1 MQLVNDLWQDEHGL
15 ILSAEAVM
23 VGTLG
28 VLGAVVGMNM
38 ASTAV
43 DEELKEFAFAIRSL
57 DQSYGYVGHQSC
69 RAWSAGSSYRQ
80 QDVQVSL
87 NDLCANGATDIR
99 GIQEHV
105 GAQQKAQLPPAPH
118 PQVDSTET
126 VPVAPNQIPV
136 PELKGDKP
144 KSEMKAG
151 EKSKESDKPALKKTK
166 KGDKG
171 KGKSDRDEV

>member
-1 MQLVNDLWQDEHGL
+1 MQLVKDLWQDEHGL

-28 VLGAVVGMNM
+28 VLGAVVGLNM
-38 ASTAV
+38 ATTAV

-57 DQSYGYVGHQSC
+57 DQSYGFVGHQSC

-87 NDLCANGATDIR
+87 SDLCADGATDIR
-99 GIQEHV
+99 AIQEHV
-105 GAQQKAQLPPAPH
+105 DAQQKAQLPPAPH
-118 PQVDSTET
+118 PQVDADQA

-136 PELKGDKP
+136 PALSGDKP
-144 KSEMKAG
+144 SSDVKSG
-151 EKSKESDKPALKKTK
+151 EKSKESDKAAPKKNTK

-171 KGKSDRDEV
+171 KLDRDEI

>member
-1 MQLVNDLWQDEHGL
+1 MQLVKDLWQDEHGL
-15 ILSAEAVM
+15 ILSAEAVTI
-23 VGTLG
+23 GTLG
-28 VLGAVVGMNM
+28 VLGAVVGLNM

-87 NDLCANGATDIR
+87 NDLCGNGATDIR
-99 GIQEHV
+99 AIQEHV
-105 GAQQKAQLPPAPH
+105 SAQQKAQLPPAPH
-118 PQVDSTET
+118 PQVDAAHAD
-126 VPVAPNQIPV
+126 PVAPNQIPV
-136 PELKGDKP
+136 PTLKGKASEPETKSGDKAQEP
-144 KSEMKAG
+144 
-151 EKSKESDKPALKKTK
+151 DKPAPKKKTK

-171 KGKSDRDEV
+171 KSDGAEI

>member
-15 ILSAEAVM
+15 ILSAEAIM

-87 NDLCANGATDIR
+87 SDLCADGATDIR

-105 GAQQKAQLPPAPH
+105 NAQQKAYLPPAPH
-118 PQVDSTET
+118 PKADVEQA
-126 VPVAPNQIPV
+126 VPVAQNQIPV
-136 PELKGDKP
+136 KEPEL
-144 KSEMKAG
+144 
-151 EKSKESDKPALKKTK
+151 
-166 KGDKG
+166 
-171 KGKSDRDEV
+171 

>member
-1 MQLVNDLWQDEHGL
+1 MQLVRDLWQDEHGL
-15 ILSAEAVM
+15 ILSAEAVT

-28 VLGAVVGMNM
+28 VLGAVVGLNM

-80 QDVQVSL
+80 QDVHVSL
-87 NDLCANGATDIR
+87 TELCANGPTDIR
-99 GIQEHV
+99 AIQDHV
-105 GAQQKAQLPPAPH
+105 EAQHKAQLPPAPH
-118 PQVDSTET
+118 PQVDAEHA

-136 PELKGDKP
+136 PALNGDKP
-144 KSEMKAG
+144 KTEVKAG
-151 EKSKESDKPALKKTK
+151 EKSKQPDKLAPKKKTK
-166 KGDKG
+166 KGNKDE
-171 KGKSDRDEV
+171 SDSDEA

>member
-1 MQLVNDLWQDEHGL
+1 MQLARDLWQDEHGL
-15 ILSAEAVM
+15 ILSAEAVT

-38 ASTAV
+38 ATTAV
-43 DEELKEFAFAIRSL
+43 DEELKEFAYAIRSL

-99 GIQEHV
+99 AIQEHV
-105 GAQQKAQLPPAPH
+105 NAQQKAQLPLAPL
-118 PQVDSTET
+118 PQADSEHA

-136 PELKGDKP
+136 PAVKGDKP
-144 KSEMKAG
+144 TSEMKAG
-151 EKSKESDKPALKKTK
+151 MKNKESDKPAPKKKTK

-171 KGKSDRDEV
+171 KSDSEEV

>member
-1 MQLVNDLWQDEHGL
+1 MQLVNDLWHDEYGL

-23 VGTLG
+23 VGTVG
-28 VLGAVVGMNM
+28 VLGAVVGLNM
-38 ASTAV
+38 VSTAV

-87 NDLCANGATDIR
+87 NDLCADGATDIR

-118 PQVDSTET
+118 PQADADHA
-126 VPVAPNQIPV
+126 VPVVPNQIPV
-136 PELKGDKP
+136 PALKDDKP

-151 EKSKESDKPALKKTK
+151 EKSQESDKNAPKKKTK
-166 KGDKG
+166 KGDKNKTDG
-171 KGKSDRDEV
+171 DEI

>member
-1 MQLVNDLWQDEHGL
+1 MQLVNDLWRDEYGL

-23 VGTLG
+23 VGTVG

-38 ASTAV
+38 ASTAI

-80 QDVQVSL
+80 PDVQVSL
-87 NDLCANGATDIR
+87 NDLCADGATDIR

-105 GAQQKAQLPPAPH
+105 GAQSKAQLPPAPH
-118 PQVDSTET
+118 PQVEAEHA
-126 VPVAPNQIPV
+126 VPVAPNHIPV
-136 PELKGDKP
+136 PALKGDKP
-144 KSEMKAG
+144 SSDMKPGAKG
-151 EKSKESDKPALKKTK
+151 QESDKPAPRKKTK
-166 KGDKG
+166 KGDAD
-171 KGKSDRDEV
+171 KSDSDAI

>member
-1 MQLVNDLWQDEHGL
+1 MQLVNDLWRDEHGL

-23 VGTLG
+23 VGTVG
-28 VLGAVVGMNM
+28 VLGAVVGVNM
-38 ASTAV
+38 AATAV

-87 NDLCANGATDIR
+87 NDLCADGATDIR

-105 GAQQKAQLPPAPH
+105 GSQQKAQLPPAPH
-118 PQVDSTET
+118 PQIDGEHA

-136 PELKGDKP
+136 PAAKRDKP

-151 EKSKESDKPALKKTK
+151 EKGKESDKPAPKQKPK
-166 KGDKG
+166 KGDKDE
-171 KGKSDRDEV
+171 SDGDEI

>member
-23 VGTLG
+23 VGTVG
-28 VLGAVVGMNM
+28 VLGAVVGLNM
-38 ASTAV
+38 VATAV

-87 NDLCANGATDIR
+87 NGLCADGATDIR

-118 PQVDSTET
+118 PQSDADHA

-136 PELKGDKP
+136 PTLKREKS
-144 KSEMKAG
+144 KSEMKPG
-151 EKSKESDKPALKKTK
+151 EKGKEPDKQAPKK
-166 KGDKG
+166 KGDKD
-171 KGKSDRDEV
+171 KSDRDEV

>member
-1 MQLVNDLWQDEHGL
+1 MQLTKDLWHDEYGL

-23 VGTLG
+23 VGTVG
-28 VLGAVVGMNM
+28 VLGAVVGLNM
-38 ASTAV
+38 VSTAV

-87 NDLCANGATDIR
+87 NDLCADGATDIR
-99 GIQEHV
+99 AIQEHV
-105 GAQQKAQLPPAPH
+105 RAQQKAQLPPAPH
-118 PQVDSTET
+118 PQADADHA

-136 PELKGDKP
+136 PALKGDKP
-144 KSEMKAG
+144 KPEMKAG
-151 EKSKESDKPALKKTK
+151 EKSKESDKSAPKKKTK
-166 KGDKG
+166 KGDQG
-171 KGKSDRDEV
+171 KPDGDEI